1 MNKERDVIKIWFG
14 LRALFSNF
22 LKEVSKGFLTP
33 HPVKTQKFQQGTTMK
48 EMDRNILA
56 IDKKVDKTATV
67 EADYDLEYLPTNIPI
82 SNV

>member
-1 MNKERDVIKIWFG
+1 
-14 LRALFSNF
+14 
-22 LKEVSKGFLTP
+22 
-33 HPVKTQKFQQGTTMK
+33 MK
-48 EMDRNILA
+48 EMERNILA